1 MYIKWYKKK
10 RNLQIEGWFLNILHI
25 LGQEENNFIV
35 NKGITGYWRGYQ
47 IFWYWYWYCT
57 YRAKKIQAPCIL
69 ITSGFPKVEATNWQL
84 VLNLMYY
91 TYMVRIYFNIV
102 FSYTGYCICPNRIL
116 FCPAWILYLSEINMV
131 FVLNLYCIRH
141 NWISFLM
148 LLCIVFV
155 LTD

>member
-1 MYIKWYKKK
+1 MYSYHKWFSK
-10 RNLQIEGWFLNILHI
+10 
-25 LGQEENNFIV
+25 
-35 NKGITGYWRGYQ
+35 
-47 IFWYWYWYCT
+47 
-57 YRAKKIQAPCIL
+57 
-69 ITSGFPKVEATNWQL
+69 SGSHKLTAC
-84 VLNLMYY
+84 NLMYY

-155 LTD
+155 LTDQSTCPNCILYFHLARRCFVWYINSTHFHSVRLSIQGGAFLKISLLLFVPYVIIGFFLW